1 MKKTNTQATQFKD
14 YPASQ
19 IKAKLQECI
28 DYEAKY
34 GTNDVVTAVKKW
46 CKSYEYRKKEWEWR
60 QNVAASIKPNVN
72 YTKPY
77 YADYDG
83 YRYTAS

>member
-1 MKKTNTQATQFKD
+1 MNKQFKD

-34 GTNDVVTAVKKW
+34 GAIPQVTAVKKW
-46 CKSYEYRKKEWEWR
+46 CTSYEYRKNEWQFR
-60 QNVAASIKPNVN
+60 QNVANSIDYNTN
-72 YTKPY
+72 YLKPY
-77 YADYDG
+77 YNE
-83 YRYTAS
+83 